1 MGVKKKTWFFSQKIV
16 KKIAEKKSPV
26 KKGRLPGQK
35 KKTRFVRNFLTKK
48 YFFKNS
54 DFFAK
59 DVLRP
64 LLGGMETIS
73 DKYPVVFVQ

>member
-1 MGVKKKTWFFSQKIV
+1 MIFFSKNRKKKLL
-16 KKIAEKKSPV
+16 KKKVPLKKADYQG
-26 KKGRLPGQK
+26 KK

-48 YFFKNS
+48 YFLKNS

-73 DKYPVVFVQ
+73 DKYQVVFVQ